1 MKGRTQA
8 KKITKT
14 EKLRVLYWKKEEE
27 FSVYVKQFERV
38 GLVKTWVKEWSWGK
52 NSKKVVA

>member
-38 GLVKTWVKEWSWGK
+38 GLVKTWAKEWSWGK